1 MTAACIICGA
11 TGLDKRG
18 ERVHEPC
25 CPHFMRGPDAG
36 GDPSEWG
43 TLFTDWLERESE
55 NMELGKRV

>member
-1 MTAACIICGA
+1 MTGACIICGA

-18 ERVHEPC
+18 ERTHEPC

-43 TLFTDWLERESE
+43 TLFTDWLER
-55 NMELGKRV
+55 